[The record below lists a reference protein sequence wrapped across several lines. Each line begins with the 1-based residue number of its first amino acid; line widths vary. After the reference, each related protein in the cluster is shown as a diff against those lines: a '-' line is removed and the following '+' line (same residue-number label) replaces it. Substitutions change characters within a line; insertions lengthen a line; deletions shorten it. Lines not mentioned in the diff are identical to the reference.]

1 MAVIGYF
8 ASEYPSISHTFIRR
22 EIAALRRRGLEIR
35 TFSIRRAPEAA
46 PLGAKDRREEGETR
60 YLLPAGLVSIASAHV
75 RELVRNPLRYAQAF
89 FVALRNRP
97 PGARALLWSLF
108 YFAEGALHADALHRE
123 DVRHLHV
130 HFARAAGDVARVACL
145 LRGIPWSLM
154 LHSFGDYEYPAV
166 LTLPDKI
173 GAASFT
179 ACASHFVRAQA
190 MRATP
195 VAFWERFEIVRCGV
209 ELRAATPRA
218 SRTDHVRIVCVG
230 RLHQEKGHYG
240 LIHAMA
246 DLVAAK
252 APAFHLTLV
261 GDGSIRTD
269 LEARARE
276 LGVGDVVE
284 FLGARSEEDVA
295 TILADSEVLVLASL
309 LEGLPVVLMEAMSFG
324 LPVVAPNVAGIPE
337 LVGHEREGLLFR
349 ASDWADLSAQLRRVV
364 TDAELRAR
372 LGAAGRTRVSGE
384 FAIDRAVEPLWK
396 RFSSD
401 GAA

>member
-108 YFAEGALHADALHRE
+108 YFAEGALLADALHRE

-130 HFARAAGDVARVACL
+130 HF
-145 LRGIPWSLM
+145 
-154 LHSFGDYEYPAV
+154 
-166 LTLPDKI
+166 
-173 GAASFT
+173 
-179 ACASHFVRAQA
+179 
-190 MRATP
+190 
-195 VAFWERFEIVRCGV
+195 
-209 ELRAATPRA
+209 
-218 SRTDHVRIVCVG
+218 
-230 RLHQEKGHYG
+230 
-240 LIHAMA
+240 
-246 DLVAAK
+246 
-252 APAFHLTLV
+252 
-261 GDGSIRTD
+261 
-269 LEARARE
+269 
-276 LGVGDVVE
+276 
-284 FLGARSEEDVA
+284 ARSEEDVA